1 MFALKKLNYFYIQK
15 CILNTFNES
24 VSRFSFLWWFASIS
38 INNKNSHQNIVRTF
52 SKMTGVPL
60 RSLTEFY
67 GQQVISKAR

>member
-1 MFALKKLNYFYIQK
+1 MFALKKLNYCYIQK

-24 VSRFSFLWWFASIS
+24 ISLFSFLWWFASIS
-38 INNKNSHQNIVRTF
+38 INNKNSLQNIVRTF

-67 GQQVISKAR
+67 GQQVNKES